1 MSAYLLA
8 KLPFGLLCWRTT
20 RGSADDKWKWA
31 DGELLRGTYDMQT
44 AFRSGGH
51 IPMLAAPMLAAL
63 VLSCH
68 QIRGGIHQQL
78 VERNCQC
85 IKSGL

>member
-63 VLSCH
+63 VLSPNT
-68 QIRGGIHQQL
+68 RWNSPAVGGTQL
-78 VERNCQC
+78 PMF
-85 IKSGL
+85 